1 MTDFSGFEP
10 QVGEILAVR
19 TFRIGPQGRLFPLYL
34 DQVWSDEMNTAQCSL
49 PAEDNRSHLPPGPGC
64 TCGFYA
70 YGTESAAMEYPHARH
85 VLAVVACWG
94 KIIAGTRGIRAQ
106 HARLE
111 AIWMSDRVPADLA
124 AQVTAHYP
132 GATAYASREQMLLR
146 HPATMLD
153 CYELSDRTAPERSG
167 TWSRLAQRCAVLLS
181 VVPTPWFG
189 SSFLMVGSWALQVSL
204 LVLSAILNAGG
215 PAGPA
220 GPAAKRQ
227 WVLLAA
233 AAFWVMAPTAGV
245 AGWLMIRAPLLEIAV
260 VVALARRQ
268 QAADSRLFP
277 AKIGQIHR
285 TQRRPGRLAN
295 RRFPQRERRG

>member
-10 QVGEILAVR
+10 QVGEILALR
-19 TFRIGPQGRLFPLYL
+19 TFRIGPEGRLFPLYS
-34 DQVWSDEMNTAQCSL
+34 DRVWSNEMNTAQCSH
-49 PAEDNRSHLPPGPGC
+49 PPKDNRSHVPPDPGC

-70 YGTESAAMEYPHARH
+70 YGTQSAALEYPHTRH

-94 KIIAGTRGIRAQ
+94 KVIAGTKGIRAE

-124 AQVTAHYP
+124 AQVTAHYW

-146 HPATMLD
+146 HPPTMLD
-153 CYELSDRTAPERSG
+153 CYDSSEGGTAPQTSG
-167 TWSRLAQRCAVLLS
+167 TWSRLALLCAVFLS
-181 VVPTPWFG
+181 LVPTPWFG
-189 SSFLMVGSWALQVSL
+189 NSFLTVGSWALQVSL

-220 GPAAKRQ
+220 AKQQ
-227 WVLLAA
+227 WALRTA
-233 AAFWVMAPTAGV
+233 AAFWVLAPTAGV

-260 VVALARRQ
+260 VIALARRQ
-268 QAADSRLFP
+268 QVADSRRFP
-277 AKIGQIHR
+277 AEIGHLHHA
-285 TQRRPGRLAN
+285 QRRPGRLAN
-295 RRFPQRERRG
+295 RRCPRRERQK